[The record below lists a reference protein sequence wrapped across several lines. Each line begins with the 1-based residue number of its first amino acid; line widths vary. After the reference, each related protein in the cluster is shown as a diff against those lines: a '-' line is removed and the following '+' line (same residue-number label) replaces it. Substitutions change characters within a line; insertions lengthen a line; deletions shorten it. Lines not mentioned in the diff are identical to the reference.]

1 MCYSRRS
8 YLSGSEKR
16 SYNPRSFCNTFPDL
30 GNTDNQVDVSTDV
43 YVQHDAT
50 EFVLSLFNKL
60 KDTVVGTIYADT
72 ILSMFNITLYSEKS
86 ATINEEFKLLQSNE
100 TTEPILQLNI
110 EGHNDIRRALDEEF
124 RGSEVEFKWE
134 GEKENVMTTKRPTI
148 KTLPDT
154 LIIALK
160 RFGMDYTQ
168 EPMVAVKN
176 NDRVAFPLLL
186 NMNPYTAKGREKLK
200 QELTH
205 QKKQEG
211 LDNASSSSST
221 PTKDS
226 SNDTN
231 ATTPHSESKTS
242 TSKNKE
248 QETNNDPEDPEEEEE
263 ESKSS
268 SSSATDSLFINED
281 ADGLYELCGI
291 TIHSGNAGSGH
302 YWSYSKD
309 RSTNKWCEFNDDR

>member
-1 MCYSRRS
+1 M
-8 YLSGSEKR
+8 
-16 SYNPRSFCNTFPDL
+16 
-30 GNTDNQVDVSTDV
+30 
-43 YVQHDAT
+43 
-50 EFVLSLFNKL
+50 FN
-60 KDTVVGTIYADT
+60 
-72 ILSMFNITLYSEKS
+72 NITLYSEKS

-200 QELTH
+200 QETH

-211 LDNASSSSST
+211 LVNASSSS
-221 PTKDS
+221 TKDS

-248 QETNNDPEDPEEEEE
+248 QETNNDPEEGEEEEEEEE